1 MRRVLAKMIAA
12 EFAGREMIS
21 NFSFQI
27 SEVANQVGRVI
38 RLLTI
43 IAGISSCAAWAARAE
58 DLGMMKGFEPE
69 KDGVLVRFEKGLMK
83 VSALEDGII
92 RVRATDQTSYE
103 PDQSFAIM
111 KDSPQAKAV
120 KVWEDEE
127 GLNFETNLLKGKIL
141 KAGGSISIYD
151 RNNNL
156 ILSEPES
163 GGIFFE
169 GGKPGVARR
178 IPAGEHYYGFGEKTG
193 GLDKLGERLVM
204 WNSDQSYGTKTDPI
218 YQSHPIYLALRKG
231 MSYGIFLDNSY
242 RSVFDVG
249 KSDSGELR
257 YQADG
262 GELNYYFIFG
272 PTPKEAIAGY
282 GRLAGGFPL
291 PPLWALGNMQCRY
304 SYRDEGQVLAITRKF
319 RQFQVPCDVIFLD
332 IHYMDAY
339 KVFTFH
345 PRRFP
350 DPAGLLADLEKDGFK
365 VITIVDPGVKIEP
378 GYYVY
383 DQGLKNDYFVRSK
396 NNGYF
401 QARVWPGDV
410 YFPDF
415 LKPEVREWWGNL
427 HKFLLDL
434 GVDGIW
440 NDMNEP
446 AGWVEDVRLGSLMV
460 PSGGPVPWLE
470 MVHGSKDQAVDHAK
484 IHNVYALLEAQ
495 GTYEGLKRNRPDQ
508 RPFVISRAG
517 YPGLQRYSSVWTGD
531 NFATWPE
538 LRLSLTMLL
547 NLGISGIPDVGTDI
561 GGFVLAPSG
570 EMYARWLQQGV
581 FYPFCRTHTA
591 IYHPSQD
598 PFSYGPEVQAISK
611 RALELRYRL
620 LPYTYTYFKEASET
634 DLPMM
639 RAMLLEFPDDEKTYQ
654 LSQQFMWGDWLL
666 VAPVTVEGTRQK
678 KVYLP
683 AGNWYR
689 FEQGERIPGGKEIVE
704 MVTLA
709 DLPLYVRE
717 GGIVPL
723 APVMNYT
730 GEKPWSPLSVEFYGS
745 EQKTCFELYEDAGD
759 GFDYLKGEYLVS
771 RYCQEP
777 VAQGLLISKAEGKG
791 NYQPVEREL
800 FLKVFGVRKPNSVE
814 LSVGKGFENLAYLY
828 DAENAVI
835 ELRLKDQIRDF
846 EIKIGY

>member
-1 MRRVLAKMIAA
+1 MKKIFGRGIAA
-12 EFAGREMIS
+12 KGARILFLAILLLAG
-21 NFSFQI
+21 
-27 SEVANQVGRVI
+27 
-38 RLLTI
+38 
-43 IAGISSCAAWAARAE
+43 AARA
-58 DLGMMKGFEPE
+58 DGLGRLQSFAPVA
-69 KDGVLVRFEKGLMK
+69 DGVLVNFENGKLK
-83 VSALEDGII
+83 LSRLEDGIL
-92 RVRATDQTSYE
+92 RVRATDKDRFE
-103 PDQSFAIM
+103 DDQSFAIM
-111 KDSPQAKAV
+111 KDAPRPAPA
-120 KVWEDEE
+120 KVWEDEG
-127 GLNFETNLLKGKIL
+127 GLNFETGLLKGKISRE
-141 KAGGSISIYD
+141 GGGISIYD

-156 ILSEPES
+156 ILSEPEG

-169 GGKPGVARR
+169 EGKPGVTRK

-193 GLDKLGERLVM
+193 PFDKLGERLVM
-204 WNSDQSYGTKTDPI
+204 WNSDSAYGTKTEPI

-249 KSDSGELR
+249 KTEAGRLW
-257 YQADG
+257 YQADS
-262 GELNYYFIFG
+262 GELNYYFIYG
-272 PTPKEAIAGY
+272 PGAKEVIEGY
-282 GRLAGGFPL
+282 GRLTGGFPL

-304 SYRDEGQVLAITRKF
+304 SYSDEGQVREIAGKF
-319 RQFQVPCDVIFLD
+319 RQSQVPCDVLFLD
-332 IHYMDAY
+332 IHYMDHY
-339 KVFTFH
+339 KVFSFNSK
-345 PRRFP
+345 RFP
-350 DPAGLLADLEKDGFK
+350 DPKGLISDLEKQGFK
-365 VITIVDPGVKIEP
+365 VITIVDPGVKVEP
-378 GYYVY
+378 GYEVY
-383 DQGLKNDYFVRSK
+383 EQGLKNDYFVRSK
-396 NNGYF
+396 TGGYF

-415 LKPEVREWWGNL
+415 LKPEVREWWGGL

-446 AGWVEDVRLGSLMV
+446 AGWVKDIRIGSLMI
-460 PSGGPVPWLE
+460 PTGGKVPWLG
-470 MVHGSKDQAVDHAK
+470 MVHGDREHPVDHAK
-484 IHNVYALLEAQ
+484 AHNVYALLEAQ
-495 GTYEGLKRNRPDQ
+495 GTYEGLKRLRPDQ

-538 LRLSLTMLL
+538 LRLSLAMLL

-591 IYHPSQD
+591 VYHPSQD

-611 RALELRYRL
+611 STIELRYRL

-634 DLPMM
+634 DLPIM

-666 VAPVTVEGTRQK
+666 AAPVTVEGTRQK

-689 FEQGERIPGGKEIVE
+689 FERGERIAGGKELVE
-704 MVTLA
+704 MVTLSS
-709 DLPLYVRE
+709 LPLYVRE
-717 GGIVPL
+717 GGIVPM
-723 APVMNYT
+723 APAMNYT
-730 GEKPWSPLSVEFYGS
+730 GEKPWSPLSVEFYSSDRKSCFDLYQDSGNGFEYQQGKSLTSRFCQEPAGNGLLLSKS
-745 EQKTCFELYEDAGD
+745 EG
-759 GFDYLKGEYLVS
+759 KGEY
-771 RYCQEP
+771 R
-777 VAQGLLISKAEGKG
+777 
-791 NYQPVEREL
+791 PVEREL
-800 FLKVFGVRKPNSVE
+800 YLKIFGARKPSSVE
-814 LSVGKGFENLAYLY
+814 LSIGKGFENLAYLY

-835 ELRLKDQIRDF
+835 ELRLKDQLKGF
-846 EIKIGY
+846 EIRIGY